1 MMRVYR
7 VPGEMPLL
15 SPRAKVGSC
24 ATAAREKTVPG
35 RKPSE
40 AVDVKETWTC
50 SLGRKPVVRSA
61 GRVEGDGFWAWAV
74 GRRRRKGRA
83 WWRRRRAMVGVK

>member
-7 VPGEMPLL
+7 VVGEMPLL
-15 SPRAKVGSC
+15 SPRAKVGSW

-40 AVDVKETWTC
+40 ALAVKETWTC
-50 SLGRKPVVRSA
+50 SLGRKPVLRSA
-61 GRVEGDGFWAWAV
+61 GMEEGD
-74 GRRRRKGRA
+74 
-83 WWRRRRAMVGVK
+83 

>member
-1 MMRVYR
+1 
-7 VPGEMPLL
+7 MPLL

-35 RKPSE
+35 AKPSA
-40 AVDVKETWTC
+40 AVAEKETWTC

-61 GRVEGDGFWAWAV
+61 GREVD
-74 GRRRRKGRA
+74 
-83 WWRRRRAMVGVK
+83 

>member
-7 VPGEMPLL
+7 VVGEMPLL

-35 RKPSE
+35 KKPSE
-40 AVDVKETWTC
+40 AVAVKETWTC
-50 SLGRKPVVRSA
+50 SLGRKPVMRSA
-61 GRVEGDGFWAWAV
+61 GRGEEVWDRAGEN
-74 GRRRRKGRA
+74 RRRAERA
-83 WWRRRRAMVGVK
+83 WRRAMVGVK